1 MSRPAHLIPNHQ
13 AVRGL
18 RLIPKV
24 GVVDTE
30 VRVELL
36 DLIRYELV
44 GNEPLE
50 EEQTEKKMSHFA
62 LT

>member
-13 AVRGL
+13 AVRRL
-18 RLIPKV
+18 QLIPEV

-30 VRVELL
+30 VCVELL

-50 EEQTEKKMSHFA
+50 EEQMEKKMSHFA